1 MFFYGRITI
10 LKQKIKPFYFD
21 NQNNKAPPAIENK
34 PTKRSW
40 PSLSATMRLNVSRQ
54 DFGAIKGITP
64 SKISIRPSAVINVL
78 FIYKLVFNWA
88 SFLGKAYLP
97 PPALRIYLKKSDF
110 GSNTIT
116 SDLLLKLFL

>member
-40 PSLSATMRLNVSRQ
+40 PSLSATIRLNVSRQ
-54 DFGAIKGITP
+54 ACGAIKGITP

-78 FIYKLVFNWA
+78 FIYSW
-88 SFLGKAYLP
+88 FLIELAFYARLTCRRLHYAY
-97 PPALRIYLKKSDF
+97 I
-110 GSNTIT
+110 
-116 SDLLLKLFL
+116 